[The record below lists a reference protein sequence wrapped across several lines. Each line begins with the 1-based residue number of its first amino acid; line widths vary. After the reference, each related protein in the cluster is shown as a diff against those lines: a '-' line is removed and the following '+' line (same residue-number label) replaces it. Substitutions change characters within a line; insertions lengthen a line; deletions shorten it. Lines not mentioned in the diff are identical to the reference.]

1 MKINYQEKIGK
12 DKVVLSDLAVI
23 SIVLV
28 ISKITDQEMRMP

>member
-12 DKVVLSDLAVI
+12 DKVVLFDFAVI

>member
-12 DKVVLSDLAVI
+12 DKVVLFDLAVI